1 MKQGTIWRV
10 NLDPAI
16 GAEIKKNRPCVIVN
30 SNRIGKLPLK
40 IVAPL
45 TDFKKHYEKVPW
57 MVIVQPTKENGLL
70 KTSVIDLFQ
79 VRSVSQKRLV
89 KKLGI
94 INNNIMDACKEAL
107 NIVFD

>member
-1 MKQGTIWRV
+1 MKQGAIWRV
-10 NLDPAI
+10 NLDPTV
-16 GAEIKKNRPCVIVN
+16 GAEIKKNRTCVIVN

-45 TDFKKHYEKVPW
+45 TDFKDHYKKVPW
-57 MVIVQPTKENGLL
+57 MVIVQPAKENGLL

-94 INNNIMDACKEAL
+94 MDGTIMDACKEAL
-107 NIVFD
+107 NVVCE

>member
-1 MKQGTIWRV
+1 MKQGAIWRV
-10 NLDPAI
+10 NLDPTV
-16 GAEIKKNRPCVIVN
+16 GAEIKRR
-30 SNRIGKLPLK
+30 STLPLK

-45 TDFKKHYEKVPW
+45 TDFKDHYKKVPW
-57 MVIVQPTKENGLL
+57 MVIVQPAKENGLL

-94 INNNIMDACKEAL
+94 MDDTIMDACKEAL
-107 NIVFD
+107 NIVFE